1 MATFPS
7 VSRRLE
13 RCTLPSQRWAGDKGR
28 LWRGLALGGG
38 SLVGFLCILLVLG
51 GCDSAPPT
59 APAGTTLSVSANP
72 LRIASRG
79 TSSVR
84 VIARK
89 ANGNPV
95 NPGTLI
101 TLTTTLGTI
110 PGNVPTDDL
119 GEAIAT
125 LTGTGQDGM
134 ATVTA
139 STGASESVTVDIQI
153 GLNAGS
159 ISLQANPASVPE
171 TGGEMTLTAI
181 VRDEVGQPLA
191 GANVNFVTR
200 IGTLESGG
208 AIRPTDEFGSVKD
221 TLVVSASDVDTLAG
235 DSFDV
240 SADAGSASGQLSA
253 STTVSI
259 QRLPRA
265 DFLSSVNGLTAAFTD
280 TSTGNP
286 TGWTWE
292 FGDGSTSREQ
302 NPAHSYGQVGTYA
315 VTLQARNSLGES
327 TTTKFVAITG
337 Q

>member
-1 MATFPS
+1 MVNF
-7 VSRRLE
+7 SRFLPRFV
-13 RCTLPSQRWAGDKGR
+13 RVPLPSQAGAER
-28 LWRGLALGGG
+28 RGLSVPGLPLAGLL
-38 SLVGFLCILLVLG
+38 LVGLLAIVLLP

-59 APAGTTLSVSANP
+59 APSGTTISISANP
-72 LRIASRG
+72 TRIASSG
-79 TSSVR
+79 TSQIR

-119 GEAIAT
+119 GEALAV
-125 LTGTGQDGM
+125 LTGTGQDGS

-139 STGASESVTVDIQI
+139 STGASESVTVDVQI

-159 ISLQANPASVPE
+159 VTLQATPSSVPE
-171 TGGEMTLTAI
+171 TGGRLELTAI

-191 GANVNFVTR
+191 GANVNFVTT
-200 IGTLESGG
+200 IGSLESGG
-208 AIRPTDEFGSVKD
+208 NILPTDGSGAARD
-221 TLVVSASDVDTLAG
+221 TLVVSASDVDTISG
-235 DSFDV
+235 DSFQISV
-240 SADAGSASGQLSA
+240 QAGSASGQLSDDA
-253 STTVSI
+253 TVNV

-265 DFLSSVNGLTAAFTD
+265 DFLAAVNGLTVAFTD
-280 TSTGNP
+280 TTTGNP
-286 TGWTWE
+286 TSWTWA
-292 FGDGSTSREQ
+292 FGDGSSSSQQ
-302 NPAHSYGQVGTYA
+302 NPAHAYGQAGTYA

-327 TTTKFVAITG
+327 TTTKFVAVTG